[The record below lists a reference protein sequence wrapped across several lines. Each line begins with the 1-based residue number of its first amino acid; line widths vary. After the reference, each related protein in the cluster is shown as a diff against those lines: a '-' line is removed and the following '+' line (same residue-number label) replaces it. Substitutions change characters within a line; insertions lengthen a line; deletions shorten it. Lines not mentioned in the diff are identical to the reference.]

1 MDQRLEIICNDALIA
16 LKKIPSESIDL
27 IIADPPY
34 NLSKNY
40 GLSKDNLEFEEYL
53 DFSRKWL
60 SEAKRVLKKDGT
72 IYVFMGMR
80 YISYIYI
87 ILEQELHMYF
97 NSWITWNYT
106 QGLGKTRGLSPS
118 HDDILMFTKNE
129 KNFKFNLDDIR
140 VPQKYYRKINNMRG
154 SNPGN
159 VWTFSHMHYCNKNRQ
174 IHPTQKPEGLYER
187 MILTSSNKQD
197 TVLDPFLG
205 SGTCIRVCQQL
216 NRNCIGIELNP
227 EYVKIAQERLKEKFV
242 GFDSIDERMKRC
254 PYDLNNKEIR
264 ENYIKNHK
272 SWFFKNHEKEIA
284 KFLKEVKE
292 QYKE

>member
-97 NSWITWNYT
+97 NS
-106 QGLGKTRGLSPS
+106 
-118 HDDILMFTKNE
+118 
-129 KNFKFNLDDIR
+129 
-140 VPQKYYRKINNMRG
+140 
-154 SNPGN
+154 
-159 VWTFSHMHYCNKNRQ
+159 
-174 IHPTQKPEGLYER
+174 
-187 MILTSSNKQD
+187 
-197 TVLDPFLG
+197 
-205 SGTCIRVCQQL
+205 
-216 NRNCIGIELNP
+216 
-227 EYVKIAQERLKEKFV
+227 
-242 GFDSIDERMKRC
+242 
-254 PYDLNNKEIR
+254 
-264 ENYIKNHK
+264 
-272 SWFFKNHEKEIA
+272 
-284 KFLKEVKE
+284 
-292 QYKE
+292 